1 MGLLAR
7 FDGEEGVVNEVNR
20 LNLEGVRRVS
30 FWSPESGWCPEDVP
44 FPSCLA
50 AVLAYRGDTRL
61 RCRHETSVNAAE
73 CPDALT
79 ACRYSYLMSLSGEA
93 FAGSWNTQQWDM
105 GNSAMLRVD
114 DDPVAPI
121 GWALTDLG
129 YAYEILGNPA
139 GDHDRLFPNPTRG
152 EILRGRIVHSLRE
165 GRPVI
170 AWGVVG
176 PPEPCVITGYDDG
189 GDVLIGWSFF
199 QGFPDFA
206 AGITFEPTEH
216 FRKSDWLQ
224 DTLGV
229 VLVGDKVEIP
239 DPRLV
244 ARRALARGL
253 DRLRTPLVRG
263 QYASGIA
270 MYDAWID
277 AVLADEEVVGVPE
290 AVLRERHGVHH
301 SHVGT
306 IAELRSY
313 GAMWLAETVGLFRE
327 VADQLGQASGCF
339 AVEHDLMWRVWEQT
353 GETHEMGGGTV
364 DPAESFARRETRE
377 AIASVLRTARARDEE
392 AAGHLEAAL
401 ALIGTRSGREP
412 NIARH
417 YRIEGV
423 PYIGFDNTRTGGKY
437 KNTFMVAAL
446 ESALTVLGEPADYE
460 FLMGVSGAAF
470 HLSWN
475 AEKWDGGNISTL
487 AMGDDPVEHYR
498 RAFRAVGWDARILGN
513 KTWREMDESQRTSIY
528 QGPDYLGDAVE
539 YADEVAFRKAIVEN
553 VRFNRYPVLAIG
565 VTLLPECGIVFGYDE
580 GGDVLIGWNH
590 FQNFPENLETGQV
603 DFEPDGAFRKRDWFA
618 DTVGLVLFQYKGP
631 KPPRAESY
639 RKALEW
645 AVKLTRTPR
654 FRQYHAGLAAYTAWA
669 TALVDDPGFFTGDEN
684 GLLERLMCH
693 NDALSAVADGRG
705 TAAAFLY
712 GAASTL
718 PEMAADVNGAAEVYE
733 AEVATVL
740 KMVDVLGGFGN
751 TSVFARRL
759 AEPEARSSL
768 AALVL
773 QAREQEETA
782 IGYIE
787 HALQGLSLQRVSDQG
802 RQNGLGEL

>member
-1 MGLLAR
+1 
-7 FDGEEGVVNEVNR
+7 
-20 LNLEGVRRVS
+20 
-30 FWSPESGWCPEDVP
+30 
-44 FPSCLA
+44 
-50 AVLAYRGDTRL
+50 
-61 RCRHETSVNAAE
+61 
-73 CPDALT
+73 
-79 ACRYSYLMSLSGEA
+79 MSLSGEA

-139 GDHDRLFPNPTRG
+139 GDHDGLFPNPTGG
-152 EILRGRIVHSLRE
+152 EVLRGRIVRSLRE

-189 GDVLIGWSFF
+189 GNILIGWSFF
-199 QGFPDFA
+199 QGFPEFSS
-206 AGITFEPTEH
+206 GIALEPTGH
-216 FRKSDWLQ
+216 FRKHDWLQ

-229 VLVGDKVEIP
+229 VLIGDKVEIP
-239 DPRLV
+239 DSRLV
-244 ARRALARGL
+244 TRHALARGL
-253 DRLRTPLVRG
+253 DRLRTPLVRD

-313 GAMWLAETVGLFRE
+313 GAMWLAETVGLFPE
-327 VADQLGQASGCF
+327 AADQMGQASGCF

-353 GETHEMGGGTV
+353 GETHEIGGGPV
-364 DPAESFARRETRE
+364 DPAVSFARRETRE
-377 AIASVLRTARARDEE
+377 GIARVLRLARARDEE

-401 ALIGTRSGREP
+401 ALIDGGPGRESNMP
-412 NIARH
+412 R
-417 YRIEGV
+417 RSVIEDV
-423 PYIGFDNTRTGGKY
+423 PYIGFDSTRTNGEY
-437 KNTFMVAAL
+437 KNTFAVAAL
-446 ESALTVLGEPADYE
+446 ESALTVLGEPADYA

-487 AMGDDPVEHYR
+487 TMGDDPVEHYR
-498 RAFRAVGWDARILGN
+498 RAFRAVGWEPRIVGN
-513 KTWREMDESQRTSIY
+513 KAWREINQSRRTSTY
-528 QGPDYLGDAVE
+528 QRPDYLGGAVE
-539 YADEVAFRKAIVEN
+539 YADEVAFRKAIVHSI
-553 VRFNRYPVLAIG
+553 RFNRYPVLAIG

-590 FQNFPENLETGQV
+590 FQTFPENLETGKV
-603 DFEPDGAFRKRDWFA
+603 DFEPDGAFRKRDWYL
-618 DTVGLVLFQYKGP
+618 DTVGLVLFEYKGP
-631 KPPRAESY
+631 KPPRAVSY
-639 RKALEW
+639 RNALEW

-654 FRQYHAGLAAYTAWA
+654 FRQYYAGLAAFSAWA
-669 TALVDDPGFFTGDEN
+669 TALVDDPGFGTGDET

-693 NDALSAVADGRG
+693 NDALSAVADGRRS
-705 TAAAFLY
+705 AAAFLH
-712 GAASTL
+712 GAAQAL
-718 PEMAADVNGAAEVYE
+718 PKMAADLHAAAEVYE
-733 AEVATVL
+733 AEVATVV

-751 TSVFARRL
+751 DSVYARRL
-759 AEPEARSSL
+759 AEPEVRSAL

-782 IGYIE
+782 IGAVE
-787 HALQGLSLQRVSDQG
+787 RALKG
-802 RQNGLGEL
+802 